1 MRKRRNVV
9 AVASAL
15 FLACAQARVCAGAGE
30 LLPRHLTPKIQI
42 AVREGLDYLAKTQ
55 APDGSWSN
63 SKDGASYPISMTA
76 LAGMAFL
83 ANGNTQ
89 TRGPYADQVRA
100 AQSFL
105 MRFSLP
111 NGLITGPSQEHG
123 RPMYGH
129 GFSLMFLSCCYGS
142 EIDSRVRRQ
151 LKQIIEAA
159 LKLTATAQSPEGGWT
174 YIPGG
179 GDEGSV
185 TITQIQAL
193 RAAHLVGFTVPEGTI
208 KAAIRYLELCRT
220 PQGGIRYSLRSGGQ
234 SRLPISAA
242 AVATLYNAGDY
253 DSDMAEQCLE
263 YVFGEFERLKAGW
276 NRGGG
281 HAYYS
286 HLYASQAFYQ
296 AGDKYWDAYFPTAAE
311 QLLGEQQKDG
321 SWNGDRI
328 GPVYGTS
335 IALEVLQLP
344 YKFMPIYQ
352 R

>member
-1 MRKRRNVV
+1 MRKRRNVI

-15 FLACAQARVCAGAGE
+15 FLACVQARVCAGAGE

-142 EIDSRVRRQ
+142 EIDSRMRRQ

-208 KAAIRYLELCRT
+208 KAAIWAASGNPSVPKWASSSRRAGGVAAPSASSGTARCFSMSRT
-220 PQGGIRYSLRSGGQ
+220 PVGIRTRFRS
-234 SRLPISAA
+234 I
-242 AVATLYNAGDY
+242 
-253 DSDMAEQCLE
+253 
-263 YVFGEFERLKAGW
+263 
-276 NRGGG
+276 
-281 HAYYS
+281 
-286 HLYASQAFYQ
+286 
-296 AGDKYWDAYFPTAAE
+296 
-311 QLLGEQQKDG
+311 
-321 SWNGDRI
+321 
-328 GPVYGTS
+328 
-335 IALEVLQLP
+335 
-344 YKFMPIYQ
+344 
-352 R
+352 